1 MKEGRHLLYP
11 ASSRIREW
19 KVTSGVH
26 QCSLLCLEGPPNC
39 SCPVRYGMQ
48 VKIGPNTQENDLRMK
63 LDKAKE
69 MVQKL
74 YRVRLFI
81 PYRMK
86 DREAAVRMLQRLR
99 EICTDF
105 ANVAGPEGIEKL
117 PANTVVVYLSPK
129 T

>member
-1 MKEGRHLLYP
+1 M
-11 ASSRIREW
+11 
-19 KVTSGVH
+19 
-26 QCSLLCLEGPPNC
+26 
-39 SCPVRYGMQ
+39 RYGIGAQ
-48 VKIGPNTQENDLRMK
+48 VKIGPNTQENDLKMK
-63 LDKAKE
+63 LDKAKD
-69 MVQKL
+69 MVSKL
-74 YRVRLFI
+74 YRVRIFI

-86 DREAAVRMLQRLR
+86 DREAAMRMLQRLR

>member
-1 MKEGRHLLYP
+1 MSLHCLL
-11 ASSRIREW
+11 
-19 KVTSGVH
+19 KMVH
-26 QCSLLCLEGPPNC
+26 KNAHIES
-39 SCPVRYGMQ
+39 PVGMQ

-86 DREAAVRMLQRLR
+86 DREAAIRMLQRLR

-105 ANVAGPEGIEKL
+105 ANVTGPEGIEKL

>member
-1 MKEGRHLLYP
+1 MCEITWNMVRCE
-11 ASSRIREW
+11 R
-19 KVTSGVH
+19 VFVF
-26 QCSLLCLEGPPNC
+26 LCLL
-39 SCPVRYGMQ
+39 SAHTSRAVRMQ

-69 MVQKL
+69 MVEKM

-86 DREAAVRMLQRLR
+86 DRENAVRMLQRLR

-117 PANTVVVYLSPK
+117 PANTVVVYLTPK
-129 T
+129 A